1 MLKGNVGLLFTNREP
16 TEVQLWFDKYND
28 FDYARAGFVTSQT
41 ITLEQGQQRFDIYII
56 NIFIGPLEQF
66 AHSLEPHLR
75 SLGLPTKLEKGK
87 VVLMNDHEVCKL
99 GDVLTPE
106 QARIIVR
113 LII

>member
-1 MLKGNVGLLFTNREP
+1 M
-16 TEVQLWFDKYND
+16 
-28 FDYARAGFVTSQT
+28 
-41 ITLEQGQQRFDIYII
+41 
-56 NIFIGPLEQF
+56 EQF

-87 VVLMNDHEVCKL
+87 VVLTNDHEVCKP

-113 LII
+113 LTIKYNSK